1 MKQRTEERRES
12 LQHSIRQM
20 MGHTDLP
27 EDVFISAI
35 EEALRVIA
43 LRHYGPEAKV
53 SIDIQ
58 LDREEIKCHVPK
70 TVVDIMQDFLTEIP
84 IEEAQK
90 LNPDAEVGDTVEV
103 EINPDEFG
111 RIQAQLGRQIL
122 LGKLREAERELIYN
136 EFEGREGEVIV
147 GYLQRYDGQNVIIDL
162 ERTDVLR
169 TEALLPASQIP
180 PSHRYNRGDSL
191 RCLILEIKNSV
202 TGNQIVVSR
211 THPDLVTM
219 LFEQEVPEV
228 YEGQV
233 SVISVVRDPGY
244 RAKVAVTANEDGIDA
259 VGTCVGVRGARVQ
272 TIVRELKNEKIDIIA
287 WDADARVFIANALN
301 LKSEVVRRVELN
313 EAENSA
319 NVVVADDQ
327 LSLAIGRRGQNARLA
342 AKLTGWHID
351 IKSESEAP
359 ASLDTL
365 FKENVRETEDA
376 ESEVDESS
384 DNTENS
390 DVEVEDA
397 DETTTEVAIEEIEE
411 NDTPENDIDSEPDTE
426 PTSES
431 EEN

>member
-1 MKQRTEERRES
+1 MKQKTQERRES
-12 LQHSIRQM
+12 LQQSIRQM

-27 EDVFISAI
+27 EDVFVKAI

-58 LDREEIKCHVPK
+58 LDQEEIRCHVPK
-70 TVVDIMQDFLTEIP
+70 KVVDIMRDFSTEIP

-90 LNPDAEVGDTVEV
+90 LDPNVKIGDMLEV

-122 LGKLREAERELIYN
+122 LGKLREAERELVYN
-136 EFEGREGEVIV
+136 EFEGREGEVVV
-147 GYLQRYDGQNVIIDL
+147 GYLQRYDKQNAIVDL

-180 PSHRYNRGDSL
+180 PSHRYNRGDAL
-191 RCLILEIKNSV
+191 RCLILEVKNTL
-202 TGNQIVVSR
+202 TGEQIVVSR
-211 THPDLVTM
+211 THPDLIAM
-219 LFEQEVPEV
+219 LCEQEVPEV

-233 SVISVVRDPGY
+233 RVIAVAREPGY
-244 RAKVAVTANEDGIDA
+244 RAKVAVTANEEGIDA
-259 VGTCVGVRGARVQ
+259 VGTCVGVRGSRVQ
-272 TIVRELKNEKIDIIA
+272 TMVRELKNEKIEFID
-287 WDADARVFIANALN
+287 WSEDAEIFITNAL
-301 LKSEVVRRVELN
+301 KPAKHIRKVELN
-313 EAENSA
+313 EADMSA
-319 NVVVADDQ
+319 IVIVPDDQ

-342 AKLTGWHID
+342 AKLTGWNID

-359 ASLDTL
+359 VSLDTL
-365 FKENVRETEDA
+365 FKEDIEEEAPSENAEE
-376 ESEVDESS
+376 ESEEVNVAEAGEETA
-384 DNTENS
+384 TEVAVKLSWEEINS
-390 DVEVEDA
+390 DDTVES
-397 DETTTEVAIEEIEE
+397 ETTTE
-411 NDTPENDIDSEPDTE
+411 PELE

>member
-411 NDTPENDIDSEPDTE
+411 NDIDSEPDTE
-426 PTSES
+426 STSES

>member
-1 MKQRTEERRES
+1 MKQKTEERRES

-43 LRHYGPEAKV
+43 LRHYGSEAKV

-70 TVVDIMQDFLTEIP
+70 TVVDIMQDFSTEIP

-90 LNPDAEVGDTVEV
+90 LNPDAVVGDTVEV

-147 GYLQRYDGQNVIIDL
+147 GYLQRYDGQNAIIDL

-202 TGNQIVVSR
+202 TGEQIVVSR
-211 THPDLVTM
+211 THPDLITM
-219 LFEQEVPEV
+219 LFEQEVPEI
-228 YEGQV
+228 YEEQV
-233 SVISVVRDPGY
+233 RVMSVVRDPGY

-272 TIVRELKNEKIDIIA
+272 AIVRELKNEKIDIIP
-287 WDADARVFIANALN
+287 WDEDPRVFIANALN

-365 FKENVRETEDA
+365 FKEDVNETEEA
-376 ESEVDESS
+376 ESKVDEAS

-390 DVEVEDA
+390 DIEVA
-397 DETTTEVAIEEIEE
+397 DETTTEVAIEE
-411 NDTPENDIDSEPDTE
+411 NHTPEDDTDTE
-426 PTSES
+426 STSES
-431 EEN
+431 EKN